1 MNLFLKKK
9 KPSLVEHRQEIKE
22 GKISKYNKNLKN
34 IEIQKLFTLNTGL
47 YFKIKENDTSIYIN
61 ILIDKRIIGIDDTKK
76 KSQIPG
82 ILIFLLVLDS
92 NYPDEPPKF
101 ITKSNFT
108 SPSLMDGRDLFNEI
122 CPNYSPKIKLSE
134 MIKNIIPFCARVINN
149 RTYQFYGTFHI
160 DSIYDLKIFENMIA
174 SKFYY
179 I

>member
-1 MNLFLKKK
+1 
-9 KPSLVEHRQEIKE
+9 
-22 GKISKYNKNLKN
+22 
-34 IEIQKLFTLNTGL
+34 
-47 YFKIKENDTSIYIN
+47 
-61 ILIDKRIIGIDDTKK
+61 
-76 KSQIPG
+76 
-82 ILIFLLVLDS
+82 
-92 NYPDEPPKF
+92 
-101 ITKSNFT
+101 
-108 SPSLMDGRDLFNEI
+108 MDGRDLFNEI